1 MGKNELKHF
10 GVLGMR
16 WGVRRGRNAVSSKA
30 RKHPRAKDLSDDEL
44 KQRITR
50 LEREQNYKRL
60 TSGKMDK
67 AKKIVG
73 SILLGYATAKASK
86 FIGLGLDK
94 GISSIG
100 KAAANLYMKSFMKSF
115 NKG

>member
-30 RKHPRAKDLSDDEL
+30 RKHPRAQDLSDDEL

-60 TSGKMDK
+60 TAGKFDK

-73 SILLGYATAKASK
+73 GILIGVATAQVARFVNK
-86 FIGLGLDK
+86 GVDK
-94 GISSIG
+94 GVTAIG
-100 KAAANLYMKSFMKSF
+100 KKAVETYMKLFK
-115 NKG
+115 KG